1 MTGQWINLEVSL
13 PQVNKNVHD
22 KVIDRIKDAG
32 SNINGNYDSNPFTN
46 TIVMTWSLM
55 IFIIDNMKLMQ

>member
-32 SNINGNYDSNPFTN
+32 SNINGNYDSNPFTK
-46 TIVMTWSLM
+46 TIVY
-55 IFIIDNMKLMQ
+55 DVGV